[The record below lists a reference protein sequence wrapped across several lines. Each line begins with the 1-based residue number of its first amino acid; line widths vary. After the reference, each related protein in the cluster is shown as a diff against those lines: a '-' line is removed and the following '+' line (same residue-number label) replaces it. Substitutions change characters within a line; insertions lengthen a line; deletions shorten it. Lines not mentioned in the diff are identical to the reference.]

1 MTWFD
6 LTWFDLTCSG
16 SFKWYGGVLGP
27 NNKIYGI
34 PSHSTSV
41 LIINPGEGEGEGE
54 GASE

>member
-1 MTWFD
+1 M
-6 LTWFDLTCSG
+6 TWFDLTCSG